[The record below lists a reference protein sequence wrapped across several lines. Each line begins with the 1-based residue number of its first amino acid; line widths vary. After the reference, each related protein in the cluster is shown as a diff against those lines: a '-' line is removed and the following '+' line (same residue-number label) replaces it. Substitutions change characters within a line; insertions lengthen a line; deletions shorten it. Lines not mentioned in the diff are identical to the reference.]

1 MEIILMAGAVVSA
14 ILIVFG
20 GIVST
25 YRLVKRIDNSIGLD
39 HDGHTVTD
47 RMSRVEH
54 QLWPNGGSS
63 LADKVNELDRQSR
76 ETSGE
81 VKVILNL
88 LQIMV
93 AKD

>member
-1 MEIILMAGAVVSA
+1 MAGAVVGA
-14 ILIVFG
+14 VIVVFG
-20 GIVST
+20 GVVSI

-39 HDGHTVTD
+39 QDGRTVTD
-47 RMSRVEH
+47 RMGRVEH

>member
-1 MEIILMAGAVVSA
+1 MELILMTGAVVSA
-14 ILIVFG
+14 VLIVFG

-39 HDGHTVTD
+39 QDGRTITD
-47 RMSRVEH
+47 RMGRVEH

>member
-1 MEIILMAGAVVSA
+1 MDLILMAGAVVGA
-14 ILIVFG
+14 VIVVFG
-20 GIVST
+20 GVVSI

-39 HDGHTVTD
+39 QDGRTITD
-47 RMSRVEH
+47 RMGRVEH

>member
-1 MEIILMAGAVVSA
+1 MDLILMIGAVVGA
-14 ILIVFG
+14 IMVVFG
-20 GIVST
+20 GVISI

-39 HDGHTVTD
+39 QDGRTITD
-47 RMSRVEH
+47 RMGRVEH

>member
-1 MEIILMAGAVVSA
+1 MDTIQMAGATMGA
-14 ILIVFG
+14 ILVIIG
-20 GIVST
+20 GIISI
-25 YRLVKRIDNSIGLD
+25 YRIARRIDNSIGLD
-39 HDGHTVTD
+39 QEGRTITD
-47 RMSRVEH
+47 RMGRVEH

>member
-1 MEIILMAGAVVSA
+1 MAGATMGA
-14 ILIVFG
+14 ILVLIG
-20 GIVST
+20 GIISI
-25 YRLVKRIDNSIGLD
+25 YRIAKRIDNSIGLD
-39 HDGHTVTD
+39 QEGRTITD
-47 RMSRVEH
+47 RMGRVEH

>member
-1 MEIILMAGAVVSA
+1 MDLILMIGAVVGA
-14 ILIVFG
+14 IMVVFG
-20 GIVST
+20 GVISI

-39 HDGHTVTD
+39 QEGRTITD
-47 RMSRVEH
+47 RMGRVEH

>member
-1 MEIILMAGAVVSA
+1 MELILMVGAVVGA
-14 ILIVFG
+14 VIVVFG
-20 GIVST
+20 GVVSI

-39 HDGHTVTD
+39 QDGRTITD
-47 RMSRVEH
+47 RMGRVEH

>member
-1 MEIILMAGAVVSA
+1 MELILMVGAVVGA
-14 ILIVFG
+14 ILVVFG
-20 GIVST
+20 GVVSI
-25 YRLVKRIDNSIGLD
+25 YRLVRRIDNSIGLD
-39 HDGHTVTD
+39 QDGRTVTD
-47 RMSRVEH
+47 RMGRVEH

-93 AKD
+93 ARD

>member
-1 MEIILMAGAVVSA
+1 MEIILMAGAVMGAVA
-14 ILIVFG
+14 VVFG
-20 GIVST
+20 GVVSI

-39 HDGHTVTD
+39 QDGRTISD
-47 RMSRVEH
+47 RMGRVEH

>member
-1 MEIILMAGAVVSA
+1 MEIILMAGAVVGA
-14 ILIVFG
+14 VAVVFG
-20 GIVST
+20 GVVSI

-39 HDGHTVTD
+39 QDNRTISD
-47 RMSRVEH
+47 RMGRVEH

>member
-1 MEIILMAGAVVSA
+1 MVGAVVGA
-14 ILIVFG
+14 ILVVFG
-20 GIVST
+20 GVVSI
-25 YRLVKRIDNSIGLD
+25 YRLVRRIDNSIGLD
-39 HDGHTVTD
+39 QDGRTVTD
-47 RMSRVEH
+47 RMGRVEH

>member
-1 MEIILMAGAVVSA
+1 MELILMVGAVVGA
-14 ILIVFG
+14 ILVVFG
-20 GIVST
+20 GVVSI
-25 YRLVKRIDNSIGLD
+25 YRLVRRIDNSIGLD
-39 HDGHTVTD
+39 QDGRTVTD
-47 RMSRVEH
+47 RMGRVEH

>member
-1 MEIILMAGAVVSA
+1 MG
-14 ILIVFG
+14 
-20 GIVST
+20 
-25 YRLVKRIDNSIGLD
+25 
-39 HDGHTVTD
+39 
-47 RMSRVEH
+47 RVEH

>member
-1 MEIILMAGAVVSA
+1 MVGAVVGA
-14 ILIVFG
+14 ILVVFG
-20 GIVST
+20 GVVSI

-39 HDGHTVTD
+39 QDGRTVTD
-47 RMSRVEH
+47 RIGRVEH

>member
-1 MEIILMAGAVVSA
+1 MELILMAGAVVSA
-14 ILIVFG
+14 VLIVFG
-20 GIVST
+20 GIIST

-39 HDGHTVTD
+39 QDGRTVTD
-47 RMSRVEH
+47 RMGRVEH

>member
-1 MEIILMAGAVVSA
+1 MDTIQMAGATMGA
-14 ILIVFG
+14 ILVLIG
-20 GIVST
+20 GIISI
-25 YRLVKRIDNSIGLD
+25 YRIARRIDNSIGLD
-39 HDGHTVTD
+39 QEGRTVSD
-47 RMSRVEH
+47 RMGRVEH

>member
-1 MEIILMAGAVVSA
+1 MDIIQMAGATMGA
-14 ILIVFG
+14 ILVLFG
-20 GIVST
+20 ALLSI
-25 YRLVKRIDNSIGLD
+25 YRIAKRIDNSIGLD
-39 HDGHTVTD
+39 ADKRSVSD

-63 LADKVNELDRQSR
+63 LADKVNDLDRQSR

>member
-1 MEIILMAGAVVSA
+1 MELILMTGAVVSA
-14 ILIVFG
+14 VLIVFG

-39 HDGHTVTD
+39 QDGRTVTD
-47 RMSRVEH
+47 RMGRVEH

-93 AKD
+93 AND

>member
-1 MEIILMAGAVVSA
+1 MDIIQMVSA
-14 ILIVFG
+14 TMGAILVLIG
-20 GIVST
+20 GFVSI
-25 YRLVKRIDNSIGLD
+25 YRIAKRIDNSIGLD
-39 HDGHTVTD
+39 QENRTISD
-47 RMSRVEH
+47 RMGRVEH

>member
-1 MEIILMAGAVVSA
+1 MELILMTGAVVSA
-14 ILIVFG
+14 VLIVFG

-39 HDGHTVTD
+39 QDGRTVTD
-47 RMSRVEH
+47 RMGRVEH

>member
-1 MEIILMAGAVVSA
+1 MEIILMVGAVVGA
-14 ILIVFG
+14 ILVVFG
-20 GIVST
+20 GVVSI
-25 YRLVKRIDNSIGLD
+25 YRLVRRIDNSIGLD
-39 HDGHTVTD
+39 QDGRTVTD
-47 RMSRVEH
+47 RIGRVEH

>member
-1 MEIILMAGAVVSA
+1 MEIILMTGAVVGA
-14 ILIVFG
+14 ILVVFG
-20 GIVST
+20 GVVSI
-25 YRLVKRIDNSIGLD
+25 YRLVRRIDNSIGLD
-39 HDGHTVTD
+39 QDGRTVTD
-47 RMSRVEH
+47 RIGRVEH

>member
-1 MEIILMAGAVVSA
+1 MELILMAGAVVSA
-14 ILIVFG
+14 VLIVFG

-25 YRLVKRIDNSIGLD
+25 YRLVKRIDSSIGLD
-39 HDGHTVTD
+39 QDGRTVTD
-47 RMSRVEH
+47 RMGRVEH

>member
-1 MEIILMAGAVVSA
+1 MEIILMVGAVVGA
-14 ILIVFG
+14 ILVVFG
-20 GIVST
+20 GVVSI
-25 YRLVKRIDNSIGLD
+25 YRLVRRIDNSIGLD
-39 HDGHTVTD
+39 QDGRTVTD
-47 RMSRVEH
+47 RMGRVEH

>member
-1 MEIILMAGAVVSA
+1 MAGAVVSA

-39 HDGHTVTD
+39 QDGRTVTD
-47 RMSRVEH
+47 RMGRVEH

>member
-1 MEIILMAGAVVSA
+1 MDLILMAGAVAGAV
-14 ILIVFG
+14 IVVFG
-20 GIVST
+20 GVVSI

-39 HDGHTVTD
+39 QEGRTITD
-47 RMSRVEH
+47 RMGRVEH

>member
-1 MEIILMAGAVVSA
+1 MELILMAGAVVSA

-39 HDGHTVTD
+39 QDGRTVTD
-47 RMSRVEH
+47 RMGRVEH

>member
-1 MEIILMAGAVVSA
+1 MDIIQMVGATMGA
-14 ILIVFG
+14 ILVLFG
-20 GIVST
+20 ALLSI
-25 YRLVKRIDNSIGLD
+25 YRIAKRIDNSIGLD
-39 HDGHTVTD
+39 ADKRSVSD

-63 LADKVNELDRQSR
+63 LADKVNDLDRRSR

>member
-1 MEIILMAGAVVSA
+1 MIGAVVGA
-14 ILIVFG
+14 IMVVFG
-20 GIVST
+20 GVISI

-39 HDGHTVTD
+39 QDGRTITD
-47 RMSRVEH
+47 RMGRVEH

>member
-1 MEIILMAGAVVSA
+1 MDIIQMVGATMGA
-14 ILIVFG
+14 ILVLFG
-20 GIVST
+20 ALLSI
-25 YRLVKRIDNSIGLD
+25 YRIAKRIDNSIGLD
-39 HDGHTVTD
+39 ADKRSVSD

-63 LADKVNELDRQSR
+63 LADKVNDLDRQSR

-93 AKD
+93 GKD

>member
-1 MEIILMAGAVVSA
+1 MVGAVVGA
-14 ILIVFG
+14 ILVVFG
-20 GIVST
+20 GVVSI
-25 YRLVKRIDNSIGLD
+25 YRLVRRIDNSIGLD
-39 HDGHTVTD
+39 QDGRTVTD
-47 RMSRVEH
+47 RMGRVEH

-93 AKD
+93 ARD

>member
-1 MEIILMAGAVVSA
+1 MELILMVGAVVGA
-14 ILIVFG
+14 ILVVFG
-20 GIVST
+20 GVVSI

-39 HDGHTVTD
+39 QDGRTVTD
-47 RMSRVEH
+47 RIGRVEH

>member
-1 MEIILMAGAVVSA
+1 MEIILMTGAVVGA
-14 ILIVFG
+14 ILVVFG
-20 GIVST
+20 GVVSI
-25 YRLVKRIDNSIGLD
+25 YRLVRRIDNSIGLD
-39 HDGHTVTD
+39 QDGRTVTD
-47 RMSRVEH
+47 RMGRVEH

>member
-1 MEIILMAGAVVSA
+1 MEIILMVGAVVGA
-14 ILIVFG
+14 ILVVFG

-25 YRLVKRIDNSIGLD
+25 YRLVRRIDNSIGLD
-39 HDGHTVTD
+39 QDGRTVTD
-47 RMSRVEH
+47 RMGRVEH